1 MTDRNNLLDK
11 IRALMSKT
19 AENGCTEHEALA
31 ALDKARAMI
40 DAYEVTDDELQMTKA
55 ESAIL
60 RSEPPGSKDPYDIK
74 RFLGSALARFCD
86 CKVWRSQGGLVF
98 CGLPS
103 DAQFATWLLD
113 NLTAFVQA
121 ELVNHMIGNPDCC
134 VLDSKTERRRIMA
147 SFALGCCRRINDRLD
162 ALCAQSAEV
171 AGTNSRALVVTKA
184 GLIAATM
191 AKHGIH
197 LGKASRINR
206 QIHGDSYRA
215 GAAAGERASFGRP
228 VSGAV
233 GQARIGRA

>member
-31 ALDKARAMI
+31 ALDKARAMM
-40 DAYEVTDDELQMTKA
+40 DAYEVTEEELQLTKA

-60 RSEPPGSKDPYDIK
+60 RSEPPGSKDPHDIK
-74 RFLGSALARFCD
+74 RYLASAVARFCD
-86 CKVWRSQGGLVF
+86 CKVWRKSSGLVF

-121 ELVNHMIGNPDCC
+121 ELVKHLIGNIDNRT
-134 VLDSKTERRRIMA
+134 DRRRVTTG
-147 SFALGCCRRINDRLD
+147 FTLGCCKRISARLD
-162 ALCAQSAEV
+162 ELCAQSAQV
-171 AGTNSRALVVTKA
+171 AGANSRALVVTKA
-184 GLIAATM
+184 GLIAETM

-197 LGKASRINR
+197 LGKARSSRR
-206 QIHGDSYRA
+206 ALDGDSYRA
-215 GAAAGERASFGRP
+215 GEAAGDRASFGRP
-228 VSGAV
+228 ISGSA
-233 GQARIGRA
+233 GQARIGVRDA